1 MEAAF
6 LVNDYQE
13 PNMKMKTLLS
23 TFLLALPAMAALP
36 VQAAQPGATEQQQ
49 AKPPI
54 YGRQLMTPDERR
66 EYHQKMRNLKTKEE
80 RQAFRQEHHQQ
91 MQARA
96 KEKGVTLPDAPPP
109 RGGGRGMGPQ
119 NGMGPGQGMG
129 PGAGNRPAP

>member
-1 MEAAF
+1 MEAIF
-6 LVNDYQE
+6 SIDDYQE
-13 PNMKMKTLLS
+13 CTMRTKTMLS
-23 TFLLALPAMAALP
+23 TLLLALLTLAALP
-36 VQAAQPGATEQQQ
+36 VQAAQPGAAEQQ

-66 EYHQKMRNLKTKEE
+66 DYQQKMRSLKTREE

-96 KEKGVTLPDAPPP
+96 KEKGITLPDAPPP

-119 NGMGPGQGMG
+119 DGMGPGQGMG